1 MMNSTF
7 LEVVAQDILRK
18 HGYDLSRIAIVF
30 PNKRASLFM
39 NDSLARLA
47 SRPIWSPSYITIS
60 DLFRQHSELV
70 VADPIKQVCDLHKV
84 FVQTTGINETLDHF
98 YGWGQLLLS
107 DFDDIDKNM
116 ADADKVFA
124 NLRDLHELDDI
135 SYLTDEQKD
144 LLRKFFSNFS
154 DDRESELK
162 RRFLQLWSRFSD
174 IYHAYNRRLT
184 EQGLAYEGALY
195 RQVAEDDTLT
205 FSHEKYIFVGF
216 NLLQQVEQTLFRRLA
231 SEGRA
236 CFYWDFDRYYTTDH
250 PNNEAGHYIR
260 SYLQL
265 FPNELDNHS
274 DSIYN
279 NLDKPKNITY
289 ISAPTNNV
297 QARYVSRWLRE
308 EGRMEDGRQTAVV
321 LCDESLLQ
329 TVIHCLPP
337 EVGKTNITTGYPL
350 SQTPFSSLLHL
361 LITLQ
366 TAGKVPG
373 AEGRYRLKHVLRIL
387 RHPYARFVSDE
398 VPHIV
403 RQLTEHKQFH
413 PSRHT
418 LAADEGLQLLFQEPL
433 SLTSYLLQVLRH
445 IGTRSRDEEDPLY
458 QESLFRTYTLVN
470 RLHTLTESG
479 DLDVDLTTFRRLLTQ
494 LVNSTTI
501 PFHGEPAEGVQVMGV
516 LETRNL
522 DFRHVILLSC
532 NEGCMPR
539 GVNDASFIPYSIR
552 KAHGLTTIDNK
563 VAVYAYYFHR
573 LLQRADDITLLYNN
587 ATENGHTGEMSRFM
601 MQLMVEGRH
610 TVRKAALQTQL
621 SLPPLQRP
629 PIEKDE
635 PVMRLLGALKSLSPT
650 ALNRYLRCPKQ
661 FYYNIL
667 ADLKEP
673 DNADEDEVDS
683 RIFGNI
689 FHRSAELIYGQLME
703 KGSEIQ
709 RDDLDRVLK
718 QPQHLASVVDQA
730 FREQLFKVERTDFT
744 PDYNGLQLINREVII
759 RYLRQLL
766 RTDARQAPFTILAM
780 EERVYTNMGGLSI
793 GGIIDRLDIVRNPQG
808 QHVIR
813 VVDYKTGRRA
823 TMNVSDIP
831 DIFTGVDMGKKH
843 SDYFL
848 QAILYSCIVRHSRK
862 YNPHD
867 LPVVPALL
875 FIQHAAAEDYD
886 PVLCL
891 GNGKAHT
898 PIQDVRDVEQE
909 FMEHLSQLLADLLDP
924 AQPFRPTADET
935 HCTRCPYRR
944 ICGTNAPR

>member
-621 SLPPLQRP
+621 SLPPMQRP

-718 QPQHLASVVDQA
+718 QPPHLASVVDQA

-808 QHVIR
+808 QPVIR